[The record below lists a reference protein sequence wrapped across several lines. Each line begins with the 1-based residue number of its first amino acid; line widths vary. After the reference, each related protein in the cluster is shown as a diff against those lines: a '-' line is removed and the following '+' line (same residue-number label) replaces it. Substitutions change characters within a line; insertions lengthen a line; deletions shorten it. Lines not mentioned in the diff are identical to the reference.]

1 MSGPSREENSKE
13 EVKEEDEGNRL
24 LEVNVEGESSSEE
37 EAAYESGE
45 KIVVVDFEF
54 GTVDDSTVPPF
65 S

>member
-1 MSGPSREENSKE
+1 MSEEDSKE
-13 EVKEEDEGNRL
+13 EVKEDEEGNRL
-24 LEVNVEGESSSEE
+24 LELEEEVE

-54 GTVDDSTVPPF
+54 DSIDDSTVPPF